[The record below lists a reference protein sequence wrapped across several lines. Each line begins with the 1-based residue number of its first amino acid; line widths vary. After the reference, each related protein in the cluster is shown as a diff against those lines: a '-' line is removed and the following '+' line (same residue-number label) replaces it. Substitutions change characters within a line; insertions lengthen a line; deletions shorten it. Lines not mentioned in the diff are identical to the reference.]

1 MNVLVLV
8 AAAVFVSFLFY
19 LLWRITRDLWRFKDN
34 LFLLIRLALVA
45 SFLVLVGYTLY
56 QNIDLGDLLMG
67 LLWLSLGLFL
77 LSALLVVIERLEQS
91 FKLNKGSDK
100 DNKTSHTK

>member
-8 AAAVFVSFLFY
+8 TTAVFVSFLFY
-19 LLWRITRDLWRFKDN
+19 ILWRITRDLWRFRDN
-34 LFLLIRLALVA
+34 LFLLIRFALVT

-77 LSALLVVIERLEQS
+77 LTALLVTIERLEQS

-100 DNKTSHTK
+100 DKKTSLTK